1 MRIRSLQ
8 SLHIT
13 KQMVNRLR
21 LFIFSI
27 ILFSCKEK
35 SPQFELSGHVEN
47 AFLGSSLNGV
57 KATLFKQEVSNGV
70 VNAFYVEETTGY
82 SDANGTFH
90 LYWPN
95 QQVLSYKIKLEKEN
109 YYSREIVINPDEL
122 QLSTVNS
129 KWYEIFAKS
138 WLNLNVTSSALT
150 GSISFSSPET
160 NEICEC
166 ESLGNI
172 SFTANEPLHIDCA
185 TFGNAYLKYVVFD
198 SFGNILLVD
207 SLLNLPF
214 VSNPL
219 QISF

>member
-1 MRIRSLQ
+1 
-8 SLHIT
+8 
-13 KQMVNRLR
+13 MVNRLL

-35 SPQFELSGHVEN
+35 NPQFELSGHVED
-47 AFLGSSLNGV
+47 AFLGSSLNDV
-57 KATLFKQEVSNGV
+57 KVTLFKQEVSNGV
-70 VNAFYVEETTGY
+70 VNAFYVEETIGY
-82 SDANGTFH
+82 SDANGLFQ
-90 LYWPN
+90 LNWPN

-122 QLSTVNS
+122 QLSTVNA
-129 KWYEIFAKS
+129 KWYEMFAKS
-138 WLNLNVTSSALT
+138 WLNLNVNSSALT

-172 SFTANEPLHIDCA
+172 SFTANEPLQLDCA
-185 TFGNAYLKYVVFD
+185 SFGNAYLKYVVYD
-198 SFGNILLVD
+198 SSGNILFVD
-207 SLLNLPF
+207 SLLNIPF

-219 QISF
+219 LISF

>member
-8 SLHIT
+8 SSHIT
-13 KQMVNRLR
+13 KQMGNRL
-21 LFIFSI
+21 LFFII
-27 ILFSCKEK
+27 PLILFSCKEK
-35 SPQFELSGHVEN
+35 SPQFELSGHVED
-47 AFLGSSLNGV
+47 AFLGSQLNGV
-57 KATLFKQEVSNGV
+57 KVTLFKQEVSNGV
-70 VNAFYVEETTGY
+70 VNAFYVEETIGY
-82 SDANGTFH
+82 SDANGLFQ
-90 LYWPN
+90 LKWSN

-109 YYSREIVINPDEL
+109 YYSKETIINPDEL

-129 KWYEIFAKS
+129 KNYEMFAKS

-150 GSISFSSPET
+150 GSISFSSPGT

-172 SFTANEPLHIDCA
+172 SFTANEPLQVYCA
-185 TFGNAYLKYVVFD
+185 SFGNAFLKYVVYD
-198 SFGNILLVD
+198 SSGNVLLID
-207 SLLNLPF
+207 SIFNTPF